1 MQRLQK
7 LDKETGEFLPS
18 PSPVNSQAVAFLAA
32 VPSTVSTQHTPVTQ
46 NPLLSTLLF
55 SKSQKPASE
64 EQTFSELLSL
74 PDLQYYLDLL
84 ESESPSLPLEDITEI
99 CSHNMSEPQ
108 RKNSTDE
115 IPTISD
121 SFEVAQPLSCT
132 PSDPI
137 DILET
142 CIQTFSHTGNPTD
155 SALNTIFSSSPP
167 ENLNQMSLTKC
178 QPKLIQSTPSEFSP
192 ALTSTYTLNTSTL
205 SQPEQ
210 SNSAPSILQ
219 FADSPVLL
227 GFDDS
232 SSVGSVDLETSLCA
246 ADSINGHSDKEEM
259 ESSQSDYT
267 DLLPLSLLSEA
278 VEATIYDAQ
287 HSSKHHMQNE
297 SAHEYFQ
304 NVTKNIT
311 NGQPQSNLT
320 TASGGIWRACRDE
333 QRALALGLP
342 LSVHDIIN
350 LPVDAFNKTINSS
363 KFSHT
368 QLTLIR
374 DIRRRGKNKMAAQS
388 CRKRKLNS
396 LVDLEEEIEGLKK
409 EKDLRKEEKER
420 NARDLREMKEK
431 LRKLYNE
438 VFRQLRNEHGNSY
451 NPKEY
456 TLQHSTDGT
465 VYLLPRNT
473 ANKKNTMTQDLNI
486 AV

>member
-1 MQRLQK
+1 MDVFGRGRRMP
-7 LDKETGEFLPS
+7 GEMERE
-18 PSPVNSQAVAFLAA
+18 NRREQAVPFSAV
-32 VPSTVSTQHTPVTQ
+32 VPSTVSTQHTPVTK

-55 SKSQKPASE
+55 SKTQKPASE
-64 EQTFSELLSL
+64 EHTYSELLPL

-84 ESESPSLPLEDITEI
+84 ESEFPSLPLDDITEI

-108 RKNSTDE
+108 RKNSTDK
-115 IPTISD
+115 IPTFTD
-121 SFEVAQPLSCT
+121 SFEVAQLLSRT
-132 PSDPI
+132 PSDPV

-142 CIQTFSHTGNPTD
+142 CIQTFSHTDNPTD
-155 SALNTIFSSSPP
+155 SASNTIFSPSLP

-178 QPKLIQSTPSEFSP
+178 LPNSSQSTLSEFSH

-210 SNSAPSILQ
+210 SNSVPSILQ

-232 SSVGSVDLETSLCA
+232 SSVGSVDLETSLYA
-246 ADSINGHSDKEEM
+246 ADSIHGQSDKEEM
-259 ESSQSDYT
+259 ETSQSDYT

-287 HSSKHHMQNE
+287 HSANE
-297 SAHEYFQ
+297 YLQ

-311 NGQPQSNLT
+311 NEQPQSNLT
-320 TASGGIWRACRDE
+320 TGSGGIWHACRDE

-350 LPVDAFNKTINSS
+350 LPVDAFNKTVNSS

-374 DIRRRGKNKMAAQS
+374 DIRRRGKNKMAAHS
-388 CRKRKLNS
+388 CRKRKLDS
-396 LVDLEEEIEGLKK
+396 FVDLEEEIEGLKK

-420 NARDLREMKEK
+420 NTRDLREMKQK

-438 VFRQLRNEHGNSY
+438 VFRQLRDEHGNSY
-451 NPKEY
+451 HPKEY
-456 TLQHSTDGT
+456 TLQHSADGT

-473 ANKKNTMTQDLNI
+473 ANKKNTMTQDI
-486 AV
+486 AIAM